1 MHVRLHGAP
10 KLPIVGQLGVV
21 HCLDEAGFEYDSTV
35 GYNDA
40 VGYRAGTS
48 QVFRPRDEGE
58 LIFDPGY
65 NGVDRRSLIL
75 IQVLMVHMYPVDLK
89 RELYRHIV
97 TRLDAIGIRP
107 QDIQIAVSENGYE
120 DWYAGRLHGE

>member
-1 MHVRLHGAP
+1 MPLVQVD
-10 KLPIVGQLGVV
+10 LPRPLF
-21 HCLDEAGFEYDSTV
+21 DEKGGKISSEIHQALIDSLAIPA
-35 GYNDA
+35 DDKF
-40 VGYRAGTS
+40 

-65 NGVDRRSLIL
+65 NGVDRRSLVL

-107 QDIQIAVSENGYE
+107 EDIQIAVSENGYE

>member
-1 MHVRLHGAP
+1 MPLVQVD
-10 KLPIVGQLGVV
+10 LPRALF
-21 HCLDEAGFEYDSTV
+21 DEKAGKISSEIHQALIDSLAIPA
-35 GYNDA
+35 DDKF
-40 VGYRAGTS
+40 

-58 LIFDPGY
+58 IIFDPGY

-75 IQVLMVHMYPVDLK
+75 IQVLMVHMYPVDRK
-89 RELYRHIV
+89 RQLYRHIV

-107 QDIQIAVSENGYE
+107 EDVQIAVSENGYE

>member
-1 MHVRLHGAP
+1 MPLVQVD
-10 KLPIVGQLGVV
+10 LPRALF
-21 HCLDEAGFEYDSTV
+21 DEKGDKISSEIHQALIDSLEIPA
-35 GYNDA
+35 DDKF
-40 VGYRAGTS
+40 

-58 LIFDPGY
+58 IIFDPGY

-75 IQVLMVHMYPVDLK
+75 IQVLMVHMYPVDRK

-97 TRLDAIGIRP
+97 TRLDAIGVRP
-107 QDIQIAVSENGYE
+107 EDIQIAVSENGYE

>member
-1 MHVRLHGAP
+1 MPLVQVD
-10 KLPIVGQLGVV
+10 LPRALF
-21 HCLDEAGFEYDSTV
+21 DEKGGKISSEIHQALIDSLEIPA
-35 GYNDA
+35 DDKF
-40 VGYRAGTS
+40 

-58 LIFDPGY
+58 IIFDPGY

-75 IQVLMVHMYPVDLK
+75 IQVLMVHMYPVDRK

-97 TRLDAIGIRP
+97 TRLDAIGVRP
-107 QDIQIAVSENGYE
+107 EDIQIAVSENGYE

>member
-1 MHVRLHGAP
+1 MPLVQVD
-10 KLPIVGQLGVV
+10 LPRALF
-21 HCLDEAGFEYDSTV
+21 DEKGGKISSEIHQALIDSLAIPA
-35 GYNDA
+35 DDKF
-40 VGYRAGTS
+40 

-58 LIFDPGY
+58 IIFDPGY

-75 IQVLMVHMYPVDLK
+75 IQVLMVHMYPVDRK

-107 QDIQIAVSENGYE
+107 EDIQIAVSENGYE

>member
-1 MHVRLHGAP
+1 MPLVQVD
-10 KLPIVGQLGVV
+10 LPRALF
-21 HCLDEAGFEYDSTV
+21 DEKGGKISGEIHQALIDSLAIPA
-35 GYNDA
+35 DDKF
-40 VGYRAGTS
+40 

-58 LIFDPGY
+58 LVFDPGY

-75 IQVLMVHMYPVDLK
+75 IQVLMVHMYPVDRK

-107 QDIQIAVSENGYE
+107 EDIQIAVSENGYE

>member
-1 MHVRLHGAP
+1 MPLVQVD
-10 KLPIVGQLGVV
+10 LPRALF
-21 HCLDEAGFEYDSTV
+21 DEKGGKISSEIHQALIDSLAIPA
-35 GYNDA
+35 DDKF
-40 VGYRAGTS
+40 

-58 LIFDPGY
+58 IIFDPGY

-75 IQVLMVHMYPVDLK
+75 IQVLMVHMYPVDFK

-107 QDIQIAVSENGYE
+107 EDIQIAVSENGYE

>member
-1 MHVRLHGAP
+1 MPLVQVD
-10 KLPIVGQLGVV
+10 LPRALF
-21 HCLDEAGFEYDSTV
+21 DEKGGKISSEIHQALIDSLAIPA
-35 GYNDA
+35 DDKF
-40 VGYRAGTS
+40 

-58 LIFDPGY
+58 IIFDPGY

-75 IQVLMVHMYPVDLK
+75 IQLLMVHMYPVDLK

-107 QDIQIAVSENGYE
+107 EDIQIAVSENGYE

>member
-1 MHVRLHGAP
+1 MPLVQVD
-10 KLPIVGQLGVV
+10 LPRALF
-21 HCLDEAGFEYDSTV
+21 DEKGGKISSEIHQALIDSLAIPA
-35 GYNDA
+35 DDKF
-40 VGYRAGTS
+40 

-58 LIFDPGY
+58 IIFDPGY

-75 IQVLMVHMYPVDLK
+75 IQVLMVHLYPVDLK

-107 QDIQIAVSENGYE
+107 EDIQVAVSENGYE

>member
-1 MHVRLHGAP
+1 MPLVQVD
-10 KLPIVGQLGVV
+10 LPRALF
-21 HCLDEAGFEYDSTV
+21 DEKGGKISSEIHQALVDSLAIP
-35 GYNDA
+35 GDDKF
-40 VGYRAGTS
+40 

-58 LIFDPGY
+58 IVFDPGY

-75 IQVLMVHMYPVDLK
+75 IQVLMVHMYPVDRK

-97 TRLDAIGIRP
+97 TRLDAIGVRP
-107 QDIQIAVSENGYE
+107 EDIQIAVSENGYE